1 MSCESFPVIVQS
13 YHSVIGCQVSLSLD
27 CIAIHPKYAVSKPK
41 NLSKLTGKKHQYIPI
56 KMLKS
61 PIIYITNFGM
71 NLDLLNSHVAGPS
84 STTNKNIS
92 DTNSAKLAINFRP
105 HEYSTR
111 FLPHHRHHRHCCYMR
126 NFFHHKGS
134 NLLRHLN
141 HLHSL
146 IQHLR

>member
-1 MSCESFPVIVQS
+1 MSCESFPVIDQS
-13 YHSVIGCQVSLSLD
+13 YHSVIGCQAPLSLD

-61 PIIYITNFGM
+61 PIMYITNFGM

-84 STTNKNIS
+84 STTNKNIR
-92 DTNSAKLAINFRP
+92 DTNNAKLAINFHP
-105 HEYSTR
+105 HDYSIHSLR
-111 FLPHHRHHRHCCYMR
+111 HHLLPPHHYCMR
-126 NFFHHKGS
+126 NFFHRKES
-134 NLLRHLN
+134 NLLHRLN
-141 HLHSL
+141 LLRSL